1 MATTL
6 MMLGVI
12 CLLATVLMFDFVVVI
27 PKFGS
32 KYFGAPDDIKEMAS
46 KMPDQPAWVNALGV
60 LILVVGFAGVA
71 AVLVWA
77 VRDTLET
84 KMSFWETFLRFLI
97 LFEGYKLFDVVCF
110 DYLMLTKLK
119 LPVRIY
125 PETAGFK
132 GYDSFGF
139 NAKSQIGKAVAFAVI
154 SLLMACILTMGV
166 R

>member
-1 MATTL
+1 MTETL
-6 MMLGVI
+6 KMLGAI

-46 KMPDQPAWVNALGV
+46 RMPDQPAWVNALGV
-60 LILVVGFAGVA
+60 LILVAGFAGVA
-71 AVLVWA
+71 AVLAWA
-77 VRDTLET
+77 VRDTLEAR
-84 KMSFWETFLRFLI
+84 MSFWEAFLRFLV

-119 LPVRIY
+119 LPVRVC

-132 GYDSFGF
+132 AYDSFGF
-139 NAKSQIGKAVAFAVI
+139 NAKSQIGKAVAFAGI
-154 SLLMACILTMGV
+154 SLLIAYILTKVV

>member
-1 MATTL
+1 MATTF
-6 MMLGVI
+6 MMLVVI
-12 CLLATVLMFDFVVVI
+12 CLLATVLMFDFVVII
-27 PKFGS
+27 PKLGS
-32 KYFGAPDDIKEMAS
+32 KYLGAPDDIKEMAS
-46 KMPDQPAWVNALGV
+46 KLPDQPAWVNALGV
-60 LILVVGFAGVA
+60 LILVAGFAGVA

-84 KMSFWETFLRFLI
+84 KMSFWSAFLRFLV

-119 LPVRIY
+119 LPLRVY

-132 GYDSFGF
+132 AYDSFGF
-139 NAKSQIGKAVAFAVI
+139 NAKSQISKAVAFAGI
-154 SLLMACILTMGV
+154 SLLLAYVLTVVV

>member
-12 CLLATVLMFDFVVVI
+12 CLLATILMFDFVVVI

-46 KMPDQPAWVNALGV
+46 KMPDQSAWVNALGV
-60 LILVVGFAGVA
+60 LILVAGFVGVA

-132 GYDSFGF
+132 AYDNFGF
-139 NAKSQIGKAVAFAVI
+139 NAKSQISKAVAFAVI
-154 SLLMACILTMGV
+154 SLLMAYVLTMGV

>member
-12 CLLATVLMFDFVVVI
+12 CLLATILMFDFVVVI
-27 PKFGS
+27 PKSGS
-32 KYFGAPDDIKEMAS
+32 KYFGAPDDAKEMAS

-60 LILVVGFAGVA
+60 LIMVAGFAGVA

-77 VRDTLET
+77 VRDTLEAG
-84 KMSFWETFLRFLI
+84 MSFCDTLLRFLI

-132 GYDSFGF
+132 AYDSFGF
-139 NAKSQIGKAVAFAVI
+139 NAKSQIGKAGAFAVI
-154 SLLMACILTMGV
+154 SLLVAYILTACA
-166 R
+166 

>member
-1 MATTL
+1 MAAIL
-6 MMLGVI
+6 MMLGAI
-12 CLLATVLMFDFVVVI
+12 CLLATVLLVDFVVVI
-27 PKFGS
+27 PKFGA

-71 AVLVWA
+71 AVLAWA

-132 GYDSFGF
+132 GYDNFGF

>member
-12 CLLATVLMFDFVVVI
+12 CLLAMVLMFDFVVVI

-60 LILVVGFAGVA
+60 LILVAGFVGVA

-84 KMSFWETFLRFLI
+84 KMPFWETFLRFLI

-119 LPVRIY
+119 LPLRVY

-132 GYDSFGF
+132 AYDSFGF

>member
-1 MATTL
+1 MAATL

-12 CLLATVLMFDFVVVI
+12 CLPATILMFDFVVVI

-60 LILVVGFAGVA
+60 LILVAGFAGVA

-84 KMSFWETFLRFLI
+84 RMSFWNAFLRFIVI
-97 LFEGYKLFDVVCF
+97 LEGYKLFDVVCF

-119 LPVRIY
+119 LPLRVY

-132 GYDSFGF
+132 AYDSFGF
-139 NAKSQIGKAVAFAVI
+139 NAKSQISKAVAFAGI
-154 SLLMACILTMGV
+154 SLLVAFVLTACS
-166 R
+166 

>member
-1 MATTL
+1 MAAIL
-6 MMLGVI
+6 MMLGAI
-12 CLLATVLMFDFVVVI
+12 CLLATVLLVDFVVVI
-27 PKFGS
+27 PKFGA

-71 AVLVWA
+71 AVLAWA

-132 GYDSFGF
+132 AYDSFGF
-139 NAKSQIGKAVAFAVI
+139 NAKSQIGKAVAFAAI
-154 SLLMACILTMGV
+154 SLLIACILTMVV